1 MALESAERA
10 DLFAV
15 QNQPG
20 NPSLK
25 PFVKNES
32 FLESLTADLI
42 KTADYQ
48 LAGMLKAKQITI
60 PVIDVCKLYARL
72 VVGHEKDV
80 DSQTI
85 VDELIRVD
93 LLVRAGVCR

>member
-1 MALESAERA
+1 MLLTGEEVGIFKANPELVNYVVAVVDRKPCARLVFYHGFAQVALESAERA

-32 FLESLTADLI
+32 FLESLTADL
-42 KTADYQ
+42 K
-48 LAGMLKAKQITI
+48 
-60 PVIDVCKLYARL
+60 R
-72 VVGHEKDV
+72 
-80 DSQTI
+80 S
-85 VDELIRVD
+85 R
-93 LLVRAGVCR
+93 